1 MNNQRLIMILFM
13 GYLVTQERPRKTD
26 RNLGIDLKA
35 GTISYKSKT
44 KSSTV
49 DAEML
54 STEIKKSLVNWPW
67 PQRNWT
73 KDWL

>member
-13 GYLVTQERPRKTD
+13 GYLVTQERPRQTD

-49 DAEML
+49 DSEML
-54 STEIKKSLVNWPW
+54 STDIKKSLMNWPW
-67 PQRNWT
+67 PQRH
-73 KDWL
+73 